1 MYNALDLKPF
11 IRYLCYIKCKRTC
24 LLACHLLFLFK
35 RCISNERFV
44 ICKDHLS
51 HLYSWANQCICFL
64 SAEWRQK
71 NFCNK
76 YVWFKWTSFFQF
88 SICNKVVWY
97 KKNIAELVTWKIIN
111 MSAHNE
117 LIALPS
123 CTNTKS
129 VTTRLHC
136 PHVCYLVTLNMRK
149 KVQSIRQL
157 TDLLWHVDIGGY
169 YYETTLS
176 WHIYTFL
183 VNVNQI
189 YVNSHPFDTNHN
201 QIF

>member
-1 MYNALDLKPF
+1 MDK
-11 IRYLCYIKCKRTC
+11 
-24 LLACHLLFLFK
+24 
-35 RCISNERFV
+35 
-44 ICKDHLS
+44 
-51 HLYSWANQCICFL
+51 
-64 SAEWRQK
+64 
-71 NFCNK
+71 
-76 YVWFKWTSFFQF
+76 FFQF
-88 SICNKVVWY
+88 SICNKVVRY

-123 CTNTKS
+123 CMVLNYSPCNFIWYQISHHTSTLS
-129 VTTRLHC
+129 SRLLSSNVKHE
-136 PHVCYLVTLNMRK
+136 K

-169 YYETTLS
+169 YYDTTLS
-176 WHIYTFL
+176 WHIFTFL

>member
-1 MYNALDLKPF
+1 MDK
-11 IRYLCYIKCKRTC
+11 
-24 LLACHLLFLFK
+24 
-35 RCISNERFV
+35 
-44 ICKDHLS
+44 
-51 HLYSWANQCICFL
+51 
-64 SAEWRQK
+64 
-71 NFCNK
+71 
-76 YVWFKWTSFFQF
+76 FFQF
-88 SICNKVVWY
+88 SIYNKVVWY

-176 WHIYTFL
+176 WQIFTFL

-201 QIF
+201 QIFWSNSFIRSQNIRVLNPLRFI

>member
-24 LLACHLLFLFK
+24 LLACHLLSLFK

-51 HLYSWANQCICFL
+51 HLHSWANQCICFL

-88 SICNKVVWY
+88 SICNKVVRY
-97 KKNIAELVTWKIIN
+97 KKNIAELVTWKMIN

-123 CTNTKS
+123 CM
-129 VTTRLHC
+129 V
-136 PHVCYLVTLNMRK
+136 LNY
-149 KVQSIRQL
+149 SPCNFI
-157 TDLLWHVDIGGY
+157 
-169 YYETTLS
+169 
-176 WHIYTFL
+176 
-183 VNVNQI
+183 
-189 YVNSHPFDTNHN
+189 
-201 QIF
+201 